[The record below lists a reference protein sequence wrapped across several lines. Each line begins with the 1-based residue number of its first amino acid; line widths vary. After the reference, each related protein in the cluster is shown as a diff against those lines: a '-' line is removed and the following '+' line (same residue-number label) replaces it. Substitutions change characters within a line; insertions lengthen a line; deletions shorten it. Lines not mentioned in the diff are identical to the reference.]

1 MPPPVAVYNW
11 TGFYIGG
18 FGGYGWGNHDRIND
32 AGVCEQL

>member
-18 FGGYGWGNHDRIND
+18 TFGGYGWGNHDRIT
-32 AGVCEQL
+32 